1 MMISSLCSSSSSLSS
16 NLRSSTSLR
25 GVKVSHSSRTS
36 SYRLGRRSGVVQ
48 ASYESKSDSYA
59 RIRAQRAKTRKLRER
74 GEFFEKFG
82 GVGSALNGVIGAL
95 DFQEDI
101 AEDRDLI
108 KSLRNLGRGEKMSR
122 EQYGAL
128 RRKVGGTKSGFFG
141 ETVES
146 EGRYLESGWLA
157 GTRSFDEDD
166 ADTDNGFKSAP
177 IILGGSATLLA
188 AVGAVLYSLP

>member
-1 MMISSLCSSSSSLSS
+1 MLSLCSPSSSLSS
-16 NLRSSTSLR
+16 NLRSTSLR
-25 GVKVSHSSRTS
+25 GAVPHSSRTS
-36 SYRLGRRSGVVQ
+36 SYRRRSGVVQ

-108 KSLRNLGRGEKMSR
+108 KSLRNLGKGEKMSR

>member
-1 MMISSLCSSSSSLSS
+1 MISSFSASSSSLSS

-25 GVKVSHSSRTS
+25 GVKVPHSSRTS

-108 KSLRNLGRGEKMSR
+108 KSLRNLGKGEKMSR